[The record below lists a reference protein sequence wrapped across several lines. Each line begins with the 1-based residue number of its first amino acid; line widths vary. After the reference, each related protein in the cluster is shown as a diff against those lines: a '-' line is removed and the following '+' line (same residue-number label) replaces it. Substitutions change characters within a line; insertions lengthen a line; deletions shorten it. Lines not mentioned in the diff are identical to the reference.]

1 MRKSKMNRRK
11 VVRKVKK
18 EKQKEHYEMQKEQSF
33 WRAVAVLV
41 EKGRPMYSVIS
52 ADGTVRVKVSF
63 PLKQGCIER
72 RCKGARVKI
81 RISKDIGKK
90 GYAGIV
96 KCKVIGE
103 RNNTIFAEIVG
114 VEKSW
119 RVGRNRRED
128 RVARERLD
136 RLLKE
141 GKIELG
147 I

>member
-33 WRAVAVLV
+33 WRGVAVLV
-41 EKGRPMYSVIS
+41 ERGRPIYSVV
-52 ADGTVRVKVSF
+52 GGEGELRVKVSF
-63 PLKQGCIER
+63 PLHQGWIER
-72 RCKGARVKI
+72 RCKGAKVKI
-81 RISKDIGKK
+81 KIPKNIGRK
-90 GYAGIV
+90 GFAGIV
-96 KCKVIGE
+96 RCRVVGE
-103 RNNTIFAEIVG
+103 RFNTIYAEIVE